1 MRYEC
6 RYVDAENGIVKW
18 EEIIGDDLREVV
30 TGEEPRLQTRF
41 RACWTAEAL
50 HIRFECEDDHV
61 VATMERRDDPIYL
74 EDVVEVF
81 LDKTCT
87 GEVYYE
93 FEVSPRNVLFDAL
106 IHYNGG
112 DKEVDVSWDAKG
124 FHTQVS
130 DGADGWKTYDLR
142 IPFAD
147 LDWEQEQDQ
156 DQEQKQEQEQEQ
168 GREQDQ
174 EYEQEKQGHEQGH
187 EHELREC
194 GENWTPHHGAE
205 WRWNLYRIDDDV
217 EGNRHYWAWSPTGK
231 VDFHIPHRFGTL
243 VFVKE

>member
-1 MRYEC
+1 MTERMRYEC
-6 RYVDAENGIVKW
+6 RYVDALNGIVKW
-18 EEIIGDDLREVV
+18 EEIIGNDLREVV
-30 TGEEPRLQTRF
+30 TGEKPRLKTRF
-41 RACWTAEAL
+41 RACGTADAL

-81 LDKTCT
+81 LDKTGT

-93 FEVSPRNVLFDAL
+93 FEVSPRNVVFDAL

-112 DKEVDVSWDAKG
+112 DKEVDVAWDAKG
-124 FHTQVS
+124 FHTEVL
-130 DGADGWKTYDLR
+130 DGAGGWKTYDLW

-147 LDWEQEQDQ
+147 LDWEQ
-156 DQEQKQEQEQEQ
+156 
-168 GREQDQ
+168 
-174 EYEQEKQGHEQGH
+174 
-187 EHELREC
+187 
-194 GENWTPHHGAE
+194 GEIRTPHHGTE
-205 WRWNLYRIDDDV
+205 WRWNLYRIDDDF

-231 VDFHIPHRFGTL
+231 VDFHMPHRFGTL

>member
-1 MRYEC
+1 MTDRMRYEC

-18 EEIIGDDLREVV
+18 EEIIGNDLREVV
-30 TGEEPRLQTRF
+30 TGEEPRLKTRF
-41 RACWTAEAL
+41 RACWTADAL

-81 LDKTCT
+81 IDKSGT
-87 GEVYYE
+87 GAVYYE
-93 FEVSPRNVLFDAL
+93 FEVSPRNVVFDAL
-106 IHYNGG
+106 IHFNGG

-124 FHTQVS
+124 MHTQVL
-130 DGADGWKTYDLR
+130 DGTYGWRTYDLR

-147 LDWEQEQDQ
+147 LDWERGE
-156 DQEQKQEQEQEQ
+156 
-168 GREQDQ
+168 EQDQ
-174 EYEQEKQGHEQGH
+174 E
-187 EHELREC
+187 
-194 GENWTPHHGAE
+194 ENRTPQHGAE
-205 WRWNLYRIDDDV
+205 WRWNLYRIDDDL

-231 VDFHIPHRFGTL
+231 VDFHMPHRFGTL

>member
-6 RYVDAENGIVKW
+6 RYIDAENGIRKW
-18 EEIIGDDLREVV
+18 EDIEVEAPYLREVV
-30 TGEEPRLQTRF
+30 TGEKPRLKTRF
-41 RACWTAEAL
+41 RACWTTDAL

-81 LDKTCT
+81 IDKSGT
-87 GEVYYE
+87 GAVYYE
-93 FEVSPRNVLFDAL
+93 FEVSPRNVVFDAL

-112 DKEVDVSWDAKG
+112 DKEIDVAWDAKG
-124 FHTQVS
+124 MHTEVL

-147 LDWEQEQDQ
+147 LDRDRERGQERGQEQEL
-156 DQEQKQEQEQEQ
+156 EQEQELKHE
-168 GREQDQ
+168 REQ
-174 EYEQEKQGHEQGH
+174 EQEHGGN
-187 EHELREC
+187 R
-194 GENWTPHHGAE
+194 TPQHGAE
-205 WRWNLYRIDDDV
+205 WRWNLYRIDDDI

-231 VDFHIPHRFGTL
+231 VDFHMPHRFGTL